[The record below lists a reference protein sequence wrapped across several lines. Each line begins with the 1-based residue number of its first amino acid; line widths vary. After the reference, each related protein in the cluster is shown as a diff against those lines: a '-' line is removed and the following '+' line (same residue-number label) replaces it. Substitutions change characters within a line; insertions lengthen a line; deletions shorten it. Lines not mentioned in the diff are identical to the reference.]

1 MKKDN
6 KMIVLNII
14 LLILNLILIGIT
26 CYKTFIYDDKAKNND
41 NIKNN
46 NDTNKSSIY
55 SFNNIDEMNQFIY
68 EMNYGFTKYT
78 SNHINNYDD
87 FVKAIRSY
95 YLLEKIMPNVKLN
108 LISKV
113 ESTEAGTE
121 HQDDKTDSLGNVYPE
136 YPSASAQFVAKD
148 FGLSVPQ
155 IEKIDEK
162 YWPSVS
168 GYYHFELYDTNA
180 IKERFPT
187 YYEEIFSNSFVASSG
202 YYSPFGGDI
211 VFYNKNLD
219 MIVLSSRGGT
229 AEYLFCDIVEMNKTD
244 NEYIVKVAYAFLI
257 PDAEEYHMVAEG
269 QDGSSP
275 ILESHIKRY
284 GVSNSELIQK
294 HLDKLNKY
302 EVKFIKKDGKWTL
315 HDVKTIYNN

>member
-1 MKKDN
+1 MKKGN

-55 SFNNIDEMNQFIY
+55 SFNNIDEMNQFIF
-68 EMNYGFTKYT
+68 EMNSGLITR
-78 SNHINNYDD
+78 INNYDD
-87 FVKAIRSY
+87 FVKATRSY
-95 YLLEKIMPNVKLN
+95 YLFEKIIPNVKLN

-113 ESTEAGTE
+113 KSIEAGTE

-148 FGLSVPQ
+148 LGLTVPQ

-168 GYYHFELYDTNA
+168 GYYYFELYDTNE
-180 IKERFPT
+180 IKKKYPT
-187 YYEEIFSNSFVASSG
+187 YYEEIFANSFTASGS
-202 YYSPFGGDI
+202 YYSPEGGYI
-211 VFYNKNLD
+211 AFYNKNLD
-219 MIVLSSRGGT
+219 MIVLSSQGGT
-229 AEYLFCDIVEMNKTD
+229 AMSYICDIIEENKTD
-244 NEYIVKVAYAFLI
+244 NEYIVKVAYAALW
-257 PDAEEYHMVAEG
+257 YEG
-269 QDGSSP
+269 DGEKYMTTGGTDVSSP
-275 ILESHIKRY
+275 ILESHIKKY

-302 EVKFIKKDGKWTL
+302 EVKFVKKDGKWTFSS
-315 HDVKTIYNN
+315 VSK

>member
-26 CYKTFIYDDKAKNND
+26 CYKTFIYDDKVKNND

-269 QDGSSP
+269 QDGNSP

-302 EVKFIKKDGKWTL
+302 EVKFVKKDGKWTL

>member
-1 MKKDN
+1 MKKGN

-26 CYKTFIYDDKAKNND
+26 CYKTFIYDDREKNND
-41 NIKNN
+41 NLKSS

-148 FGLSVPQ
+148 LGLTVPQ

-219 MIVLSSRGGT
+219 MIVLSSQGGT
-229 AEYLFCDIVEMNKTD
+229 AMSYICDIIEENKTD
-244 NEYIVKVAYAFLI
+244 NEYIVKVAYAALW
-257 PDAEEYHMVAEG
+257 YEG
-269 QDGSSP
+269 DGEKYMTTGGTDVSSP

-302 EVKFIKKDGKWTL
+302 EVKFVKKDGKWTFSS
-315 HDVKTIYNN
+315 VSK

>member
-1 MKKDN
+1 MKKGN

-55 SFNNIDEMNQFIY
+55 SFNNIDEMNQFIF
-68 EMNYGFTKYT
+68 EMNSGLITR
-78 SNHINNYDD
+78 INNYDD
-87 FVKAIRSY
+87 FVKATRSY
-95 YLLEKIMPNVKLN
+95 YLFEKIIPNVKLN

-113 ESTEAGTE
+113 KSTEAGTE

-136 YPSASAQFVAKD
+136 YPGASEQFVAKD
-148 FGLSVPQ
+148 LGLTVPQ

-162 YWPSVS
+162 YWPSVG
-168 GYYHFELYDTNA
+168 GYYYFELYDTKA

-187 YYEEIFSNSFVASSG
+187 YYEEIFSNSFVAFGGYYNSSG
-202 YYSPFGGDI
+202 GGHI
-211 VFYNKNLD
+211 AHYNKNLD
-219 MIVLSSRGGT
+219 MIVLSSQGGT
-229 AEYLFCDIVEMNKTD
+229 AMSYICDIVEVNKTD
-244 NEYIVKVAYAFLI
+244 NEYIVKVAYAI
-257 PDAEEYHMVAEG
+257 IRPYGDGEDYMTTKG
-269 QDGSSP
+269 PDGSEEE
-275 ILESHIKRY
+275 LESHIKRY

-302 EVKFIKKDGKWTL
+302 EVKFVKKDGKWTFSS
-315 HDVKTIYNN
+315 VSK

>member
-1 MKKDN
+1 MKKGN

-46 NDTNKSSIY
+46 NDTNKSGIY
-55 SFNNIDEMNQFIY
+55 SFNNIDEMNQFIF
-68 EMNYGFTKYT
+68 EMNSGLITR
-78 SNHINNYDD
+78 INNYDD
-87 FVKAIRSY
+87 FVKATRSY
-95 YLLEKIMPNVKLN
+95 YLFEKIMPNVKLN

-148 FGLSVPQ
+148 LGLTVPQ

-168 GYYHFELYDTNA
+168 GYYYFELYDTNE
-180 IKERFPT
+180 IKKKYPT
-187 YYEEIFSNSFVASSG
+187 YYEEIFSNSFTASGS
-202 YYSPFGGDI
+202 YYSPGGGYI
-211 VFYNKNLD
+211 AFYNKNLD
-219 MIVLSSRGGT
+219 MIVLSSQGGT
-229 AEYLFCDIVEMNKTD
+229 AMSYICDIIEENKTD
-244 NEYIVKVAYAFLI
+244 NEYIVKVAYGEVWYEG
-257 PDAEEYHMVAEG
+257 DGGKYMTTKGRDEE
-269 QDGSSP
+269 
-275 ILESHIKRY
+275 LESHIKY

-302 EVKFIKKDGKWTL
+302 EVKFVKKDGKWTFSS
-315 HDVKTIYNN
+315 VSK